1 MSTSEVPGGAL
12 PGAPEPGLPQVPEPR
27 SFGLREPGAGG
38 GPEAGMVSGS
48 PSGPVADP
56 ADGSAATLPA
66 SSATTAADSAPAA
79 TPASSTTTRPATSGT
94 AAAPATPP
102 ASTAPAAAPAGA
114 GPSYG
119 TPTLSQLPIDT
130 GRAGASAVTLYDV
143 ARLAGVST
151 ATVSRVVHGLDR
163 VADNTRARVRQVI
176 DQLGY
181 VPDGAA
187 QSLSR
192 RQKHVIGL
200 VGVERLAPLQYD
212 IESMSL
218 LFYDEILRGVE
229 QRIRYH
235 NWSLLFTYLREDNK
249 EDLRRL
255 QSLSGKVDGLLIGE
269 GIVPSDE
276 LARLA
281 ERLPVV
287 VVAGDPAEEAADVVT
302 ADNRSGSAALIR
314 HLVEVHGRRRI
325 FHVDGPPSAPD
336 AKERRLAVNE
346 VIRQHHGVALV
357 GSHSGRFSVQSGEEA
372 AELLLAERAMLPDA
386 IVCANDQMAIG
397 VLQALARG
405 GVRVPEDLAV
415 TGFDDIFP
423 GSLFEP
429 SLTTVHQ
436 PMRLLGER
444 ACARLLD
451 RIAQPDLPPQVELL
465 PTSVVLRKSCGCPP
479 GAALRTIAQQ
489 PGTAGVAA
497 GTSGFTSS
505 PASIPGSLP
514 GIGSGPSEPTTGPS
528 GLTTATGQTAAS
540 RARRHAV
547 RPEES

>member
-1 MSTSEVPGGAL
+1 
-12 PGAPEPGLPQVPEPR
+12 
-27 SFGLREPGAGG
+27 
-38 GPEAGMVSGS
+38 
-48 PSGPVADP
+48 
-56 ADGSAATLPA
+56 
-66 SSATTAADSAPAA
+66 
-79 TPASSTTTRPATSGT
+79 
-94 AAAPATPP
+94 
-102 ASTAPAAAPAGA
+102 
-114 GPSYG
+114 
-119 TPTLSQLPIDT
+119 
-130 GRAGASAVTLYDV
+130 VTLYDV

-163 VADNTRARVRQVI
+163 VAESTRARVREVI
-176 DQLGY
+176 EQLGY

-192 RQKHVIGL
+192 RQKNVIGL
-200 VGVERLAPLQYD
+200 VGVERLAPHQYD

-235 NWSLLFTYLREDNK
+235 NWSLLITYLREESS

-269 GIVPSDE
+269 GIVPSDN

-287 VVAGDPAEEAADVVT
+287 VVAGDPAEHAADVVT
-302 ADNRSGSAALIR
+302 ADNRSGSAALVT

-325 FHVDGPPSAPD
+325 FHVDGPPTAPD
-336 AKERRLAVNE
+336 AKERRLALND
-346 VIRQHHGVALV
+346 VIRAHDGVALV

-372 AELLLAERAMLPDA
+372 GEKLFADRSALPDA

-397 VLQALARG
+397 VLQALARR
-405 GVRVPEDLAV
+405 GVRVPEELSV

-429 SLTTVHQ
+429 ALTTVHQ

-451 RIAQPDLPPQVELL
+451 RIARPDLPTQVELL
-465 PTSVVLRKSCGCPP
+465 PTDLVLRKSCGCPP
-479 GAALRTIAQQ
+479 GSAARTMATQLDITSAGRGVPVAPWPSPPSDLADR
-489 PGTAGVAA
+489 PGA
-497 GTSGFTSS
+497 
-505 PASIPGSLP
+505 PPPGAR
-514 GIGSGPSEPTTGPS
+514 G
-528 GLTTATGQTAAS
+528 
-540 RARRHAV
+540 RRHSHPTV
-547 RPEES
+547 ES